1 MKKLII
7 PIFEGINPELL
18 FKWIDA
24 GFLPNFKRLYLDGYL
39 NVVKGCHI
47 PYESSGLVTA
57 FSGLSDYDHGILAY
71 FKVHNSDYIP
81 KLWNSSELQDKFFW
95 NKSEFDKFRFCI
107 INVFGTDPVYK
118 INGYMISYAMRKS
131 LHYSYPSSL
140 LHDLSKE
147 NIFCIQDTAIIYS
160 PAMSK
165 HAFFKDVLRV
175 EELRHKTFQNLFDH
189 DLDIYIVN
197 YTLIDRVSHFYYCEL
212 SEKGDLSEKVLFQ
225 AYKHCDNYLHDI
237 LEKVESGKANM
248 LLFSEIGFD
257 SHNTFVSVN
266 NYLASQGLLKYDP
279 NSGAPDYKNSIAFES
294 VQGTNGINI
303 NRKSVYSQGTVSD
316 KEYLDVV
323 HSVMQSLKQMPNPYN
338 NNPMFRDVV
347 PGKQIYKGEQIPDI
361 ILEPY
366 DWKYLFFGD
375 VYWSNFVHRNCQ
387 TGWHRQ
393 KSIVGLAGDNISNI
407 RTSEPHQLTNILPT
421 IYQMLKVDPN
431 NSFISKGLFN

>member
-1 MKKLII
+1 M
-7 PIFEGINPELL
+7 
-18 FKWIDA
+18 
-24 GFLPNFKRLYLDGYL
+24 
-39 NVVKGCHI
+39 
-47 PYESSGLVTA
+47 
-57 FSGLSDYDHGILAY
+57 
-71 FKVHNSDYIP
+71 
-81 KLWNSSELQDKFFW
+81 
-95 NKSEFDKFRFCI
+95 
-107 INVFGTDPVYK
+107 
-118 INGYMISYAMRKS
+118 
-131 LHYSYPSSL
+131 
-140 LHDLSKE
+140 
-147 NIFCIQDTAIIYS
+147 
-160 PAMSK
+160 
-165 HAFFKDVLRV
+165 
-175 EELRHKTFQNLFDH
+175 
-189 DLDIYIVN
+189 
-197 YTLIDRVSHFYYCEL
+197 SHFYYCEL
-212 SEKGDLSEKVLFQ
+212 SENGDLSEKVLFQ

-407 RTSEPHQLTNILPT
+407 RTSEPHQLTDILPT